1 MHISSEHTISIAC
14 QWHHWDV
21 LSKSIKYRPH
31 GILGTPLHQLV
42 VPWKFHQVLL
52 LIQCMDHRNR
62 CQKSI
67 RHIIYII
74 NTTETPEDAV
84 VQVAQQLIFS
94 LKGELNTAMDESGIY
109 QINGLDAILKT
120 TDKKLW

>member
-1 MHISSEHTISIAC
+1 
-14 QWHHWDV
+14 
-21 LSKSIKYRPH
+21 
-31 GILGTPLHQLV
+31 
-42 VPWKFHQVLL
+42 
-52 LIQCMDHRNR
+52 MDHRNR